1 MLLAGARSNLAADRQ
16 DVKEK
21 QVVKK
26 ELDAQYLD
34 YMTKGKKRTFLKRSG
49 VSGRSQ
55 GVDGH

>member
-1 MLLAGARSNLAADRQ
+1 MAADRQ
-16 DVKEK
+16 DEKAK
-21 QVVKK
+21 QVVKM

-34 YMTKGKKRTFLKRSG
+34 YMTEGKKRTFLKRSG